1 MEQHTTAHAADSKV
15 VNGIPQKKPMIVV
28 SGMEHS
34 YGVAQPWE
42 HSVANTRTYRAMKRA
57 SMRYRSALAEAGMVY
72 IWERLTRAK
81 CYRCEARDGATCKEH
96 ENGK

>member
-34 YGVAQPWE
+34 YGVARNHGSIPW
-42 HSVANTRTYRAMKRA
+42 
-57 SMRYRSALAEAGMVY
+57 
-72 IWERLTRAK
+72 LTRA
-81 CYRCEARDGATCKEH
+81 RTEQ
-96 ENGK
+96 